1 MSDYSDEKHK
11 QEMNE
16 QKNTLAAKKAAN
28 NSHVE
33 FIIDPPGIL
42 EPTTDRRRQG
52 IQRIQ
57 WRSLYKP
64 NVHTFITMPMMNA
77 DAVWDG
83 ATYKDSTKATFE
95 KRMDWEKNAPR
106 FLVQQPPAGVDGDG
120 EQWVSSLGMM
130 DFWYD
135 KGMYGKVDRSQMPIY
150 LSEAYQLPVHDGDYK
165 ISAPSFVSQAWRHFE
180 KDWVE
185 FWHRNTRAGPENS
198 FGKTDGVLYPGGV
211 YRPQDNGLMKLHSG
225 WQSMHPL
232 YNDYMRETFSNF
244 QQWLLLENRTRKI
257 LTFRDFVRSLAYYLD
272 AFAPNQFLT
281 RSAFILSRK
290 CPRACSGFEIQIGE
304 GGDPNDDI
312 LKKKKW
318 LSDPNFEV
326 WVAKLGQF
334 GFRVDFNCPWRVI
347 ADVNSEPMRKFIRD
361 YAVEGQWGSGKQS
374 LSVVTLQ
381 NKSKELKAMAG
392 SVQPHPNSETES
404 SRLLKKAASMDAAAL
419 RAQTHNLDDMFKTCY
434 YRADHTDMLT
444 LMNYILSWWNDYARA
459 FPILRT
465 AIFREN
471 KKGPADGTVTVEH
484 ARYAIPYDGAANPSI
499 ENLKNPYS
507 LMSGKSIYRRA
518 GDKATEFLKKSSWDI
533 WVNMFGSDF
542 PAKFYFFVR
551 AREAAVTWDQR
562 TFDKNVKIL
571 RELQKNLD
579 GKAALGYINDK
590 TKRLPNPGGNP
601 PLRTVEHASKTY
613 DVYESREREFAGRG
627 KFMIKI

>member
-1 MSDYSDEKHK
+1 MSDYNDEKHK
-11 QEMNE
+11 QRMSE
-16 QKNTLAAKKAAN
+16 QKTTLAAKKAAN
-28 NSHVE
+28 NSAVE

-52 IQRIQ
+52 IHRIQ
-57 WRSLYKP
+57 WRSVYKP
-64 NVHTFITMPMMNA
+64 NVHTFVTMPMMDIGA
-77 DAVWDG
+77 KWDG
-83 ATYKDSTKATFE
+83 AMPKDGTKASFE

-120 EQWVSSLGMM
+120 EQWVKSLGMI

-135 KGMYGKVDRSQMPIY
+135 KGMYGKVDLNQMPIY
-150 LSEAYQLPVHDGDYK
+150 LSEAYQLPVHDGDYS

-185 FWHRNTRAGPENS
+185 FWHRNTRAGPEND
-198 FGKTDGVLYPGGV
+198 FGKKDGVLYDGGAFRPIKPG
-211 YRPQDNGLMKLHSG
+211 LIKLSSG

-232 YNDYMRETFSNF
+232 YNEHMSEPFSKF
-244 QQWLLLENRTRKI
+244 QQWLLLEQRYRKI
-257 LTFRDFVRSLAYYLD
+257 LTFKDFVRSLTHYLD

-290 CPRACSGFEIQIGE
+290 CPRSCSGFELQLE
-304 GGDPNDDI
+304 KAGDPNDDI
-312 LKKKKW
+312 FKKQKW
-318 LSDPNFEV
+318 LNDPNFEV

-334 GFRVDFNCPWRVI
+334 GFRVDFNCPWRIV

-361 YAVEGQWGSGKQS
+361 YAVEGQWGSGNQS

-381 NKSKELKAMAG
+381 NRAKEARALAG
-392 SVQPHPNSETES
+392 NVSPHATSETES
-404 SRLLKKAASMDAAAL
+404 SRLLKRAASFDAAAL
-419 RAQTHNLDDMFKTCY
+419 KAQTHNLDDMFKTCY

-459 FPILRT
+459 FPVIRT
-465 AIFREN
+465 TIFREN

-484 ARYAIPYDGAANPSI
+484 ARYQIPYDGSANPSV
-499 ENLKNPYS
+499 ENLRNPYS
-507 LMSGKSIYRRA
+507 LLSGKSIYRRA

-533 WVNMFGSDF
+533 WVNSFGSEF
-542 PAKFYFFVR
+542 PAKFYLFVR
-551 AREAAVTWDQR
+551 AREAGVTWDQK

-571 RELQKNLD
+571 RELQKSLD
-579 GKAALGYINDK
+579 GIAALGYINDK
-590 TKRLPNPGGNP
+590 TKRLPTPGGNP
-601 PLRTVEHASKTY
+601 PLRRVEHSSKSY